1 MSNLPLISVIVP
13 VYRVEEYLDHCL
25 QSITQ
30 QTYRNLEV
38 ILVDDGSPD
47 RSGAIC
53 DAWAAKDSRVRVIHQ
68 KNAGGG
74 PARNA
79 ALDIAAGELLAF
91 VDSDDYIAPDMF
103 AHLYEIMTEAG
114 ADVAECDYLETAD
127 NHGVFPEG
135 KVTVTAYT
143 REEAMCCHIRDTIFR
158 QLIWNKLYRR
168 ELAEGVRFPSGTK
181 IDDEYFTYRLLG
193 NAGKL
198 VRSTKV
204 CYAYRQQQS
213 SVMHQRFS
221 LKRVEALEAKQQRLV
236 YLESRMPELVGE
248 AKEDLIMACLFL
260 MQSSLQS
267 LKGGEQEKAKQLI
280 HGAMKD
286 AVPLPAGKE
295 RSFMRNLLLMLSQWN
310 LEATGRLLNLLIRMH
325 VLR

>member
-1 MSNLPLISVIVP
+1 MKEMPLISVIIP

-25 QSITQ
+25 ASVTA

-47 RSGAIC
+47 GSGAIC
-53 DAWAAKDSRVRVIHQ
+53 DAWAEKDSRIRVIHQ

-79 ALDIAAGELLAF
+79 ALDVATGALLAF

-103 AHLYEIMTEAG
+103 SHLYENMVKTG
-114 ADVAECDYLETAD
+114 ADVSECDFLETAGND
-127 NHGVFPEG
+127 AMFPEENG
-135 KVTVTAYT
+135 RTDVYT
-143 REEAMCCHIRDTIFR
+143 REEAMRCHIRDTIFR

-181 IDDEYFTYRLLG
+181 IDDEYFTYRLLA

-204 CYAYRQQQS
+204 CYAYRQQES

-221 LKRVEALEAKQQRLV
+221 LKRVEALQAKQQRLV
-236 YLESRMPELVGE
+236 FLEQRMPELVGE
-248 AKEDLIMACLFL
+248 AKEDLTMACLFC
-260 MQSSLQS
+260 MQST
-267 LKGGEQEKAKQLI
+267 LKALHGEDRKKAKTLI
-280 HGAMKD
+280 TEAMKD
-286 AVPLPAGKE
+286 ARPILPQEG
-295 RSFMRNLLLMLSQWN
+295 RSRMREILLKLAHWN
-310 LEATGRLLNLLIRMH
+310 LEGTSRLLNVLIRLH
-325 VLR
+325 VLQ

>member
-1 MSNLPLISVIVP
+1 MKEFPLISVIVP
-13 VYRVEEYLDHCL
+13 VYRVETYLDHCL
-25 QSITQ
+25 ASITG

-53 DAWAAKDSRVRVIHQ
+53 DAWAAKDSRIRVIHQ

-79 ALDIAAGELLAF
+79 ALDIATGELLAF

-103 AHLYEIMTEAG
+103 RHLYSFLEAG
-114 ADVAECDYLETAD
+114 ADVAECDFLETAD
-127 NHGVFPEG
+127 NAAAFPEG
-135 KVTVTAYT
+135 EWTAAEYT
-143 REEAMCCHIRDTIFR
+143 PEEAMRCHIRDTHFR

-193 NAGKL
+193 NAKKL

-204 CYAYRQQQS
+204 CYAYRQQEA

-221 LKRVEALEAKQQRLV
+221 LKRVEALQAKQQRLD
-236 YLESRMPELVGE
+236 YLKEKMPALVEE
-248 AKEDLIMACLFL
+248 AKADIIMTSIYV
-260 MQSSLQS
+260 MQGSLQAFHGEELDQAKAMMAAAMADAS
-267 LKGGEQEKAKQLI
+267 PLKWN
-280 HGAMKD
+280 GAFSK
-286 AVPLPAGKE
+286 
-295 RSFMRNLLLMLSQWN
+295 MRNLLLQLAQRN
-310 LEATGRLLNLLIRMH
+310 LALTARILNFLIAIH
-325 VLR
+325 VLT